1 MATRL
6 ASHDPGREE
15 CRFVV
20 KKTFRTR
27 PNVVDLSKCL
37 ADAHKKGHG
46 DLAAY
51 LSSIMEQRALGGVAQ
66 NAARRR
72 QGGARL

>member
-27 PNVVDLSKCL
+27 PNFLCDLTSANFEGFTL
-37 ADAHKKGHG
+37 
-46 DLAAY
+46 
-51 LSSIMEQRALGGVAQ
+51 
-66 NAARRR
+66 RR
-72 QGGARL
+72 QSVNTAGRIQHMVLNIILGY